1 MQSVSEVVCLYISR
15 EQVKQHV
22 RRVTLIPEET
32 FPTIHL
38 VIEELKVPAGL
49 DEGRVSL
56 FKTPGRK
63 VLIPEGY

>member
-1 MQSVSEVVCLYISR
+1 M
-15 EQVKQHV
+15 
-22 RRVTLIPEET
+22 PEET
-32 FPTIHL
+32 FRIIHL

-49 DEGRVSL
+49 DEGGVSL